1 MLNTVF
7 LVIWNMISQSA
18 VVFCWKF
25 LADDFWLC
33 IFASQ
38 HSRSR
43 YLPGQ
48 PAQALFLSAPTHFS
62 SWPPH
67 CSVLAA
73 FPRGGT
79 AGLGCRCSS
88 CCATVPPEQG
98 PRRADTGA
106 GHMLVARV
114 AGAGHACAGDIPW
127 PGSGW
132 RWCGRSSSRTRGYT
146 TIEKLESSFCL
157 SLVHFT
163 DMKIEK
169 GEIYEENLIS
179 HSCWMDL
186 VWYWPDFT
194 MCLLKALEYIL
205 YVKDC
210 NNFKKK
216 K

>member
-1 MLNTVF
+1 MIFDCVF
-7 LVIWNMISQSA
+7 LHRNVLEA
-18 VVFCWKF
+18 VP
-25 LADDFWLC
+25 
-33 IFASQ
+33 S
-38 HSRSR
+38 
-43 YLPGQ
+43 PGS
-48 PAQALFLSAPTHFS
+48 PR
-62 SWPPH
+62 
-67 CSVLAA
+67 A
-73 FPRGGT
+73 FPRRFSSGRHPAPRSGFPTGHGRAGVPLLVPLSPGAGT
-79 AGLGCRCSS
+79 
-88 CCATVPPEQG
+88 
-98 PRRADTGA
+98 PRSRTGA
-106 GHMLVARV
+106 GGGAGRAVPATSPGPAR
-114 AGAGHACAGDIPW
+114 AGAGAVGVALGHA
-127 PGSGW
+127 
-132 RWCGRSSSRTRGYT
+132 GYT

-216 K
+216 IVDSLIQM

>member
-1 MLNTVF
+1 
-7 LVIWNMISQSA
+7 MISQSA
-18 VVFCWKF
+18 VFFSWKF

-38 HSRSR
+38 RSRSR

-48 PAQALFLSAPTHFS
+48 PAQVPDASPAAPGRSPRAGPGSRRS
-62 SWPPH
+62 S
-67 CSVLAA
+67 
-73 FPRGGT
+73 
-79 AGLGCRCSS
+79 RCSS
-88 CCATVPPEQG
+88 PVPCSGDPAELAPRWHRWPERDTATSPG
-98 PRRADTGA
+98 P
-106 GHMLVARV
+106 AR
-114 AGAGHACAGDIPW
+114 AGAGTVGVALGHA
-127 PGSGW
+127 
-132 RWCGRSSSRTRGYT
+132 GYT
-146 TIEKLESSFCL
+146 RIEKLESSFCL

-216 K
+216 NSW